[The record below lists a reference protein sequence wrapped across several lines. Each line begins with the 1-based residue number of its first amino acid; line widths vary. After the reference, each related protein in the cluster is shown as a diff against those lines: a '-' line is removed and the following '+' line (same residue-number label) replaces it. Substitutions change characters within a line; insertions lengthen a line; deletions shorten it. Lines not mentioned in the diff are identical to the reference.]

1 MHAALTTD
9 YLLQKEEIAKLQEA
23 ASVSH
28 TPSFHIAPT
37 EPQQPVLHTETTSKV
52 PIQSP
57 KSQKTSPKTSAS
69 PINKAFKFKKH
80 QSPEQIRPSDKH
92 LSKDNVDAYRH
103 YELEVEELNRRCGD
117 LQRELNKANK
127 ELGRQEEMRRKKEE
141 QVAGLVDTLKQR
153 DLEISRL
160 TKDVRRKEETV
171 KSMTVEMQ
179 LVAGKVERDTK
190 AKIQKE
196 MESMRHLAI
205 TKEEETRRTRHFL
218 RSHNQGINF
227 RHNHGSS
234 KQSSRS
240 TCAQHGAEGTD
251 SLNSTM
257 PATPAS
263 HPSDFPVLPTLQ
275 EQALEESLSLK

>member
-1 MHAALTTD
+1 MHATLTAD
-9 YLLQKEEIAKLQEA
+9 YHLQTQELEKLREDAKAAET
-23 ASVSH
+23 ASVQIPAE
-28 TPSFHIAPT
+28 T
-37 EPQQPVLHTETTSKV
+37 PQQLETSAQFLV
-52 PIQSP
+52 PSAKTDEISP
-57 KSQKTSPKTSAS
+57 KITVSPVFKTRKIRKLHA
-69 PINKAFKFKKH
+69 
-80 QSPEQIRPSDKH
+80 PEPTRPSKH
-92 LSKDNVDAYRH
+92 LLKDNVEVYGH
-103 YELEVEELNRRCGD
+103 YESEVQELNRRCGD
-117 LQRELNKANK
+117 LQRELNKVNK

-160 TKDVRRKEETV
+160 MKDVRRKEETV
-171 KSMTVEMQ
+171 KSMTVELK

-196 MESMRHLAI
+196 MESMRQLAI
-205 TKEEETRRTRHFL
+205 TKEEETRRNRHLL

-251 SLNSTM
+251 SLNSPR